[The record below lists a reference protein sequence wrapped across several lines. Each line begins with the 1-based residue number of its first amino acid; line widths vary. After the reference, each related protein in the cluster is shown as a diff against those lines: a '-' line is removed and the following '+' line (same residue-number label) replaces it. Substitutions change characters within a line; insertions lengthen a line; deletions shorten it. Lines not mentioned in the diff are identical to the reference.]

1 MFRNSLLSGFGVLT
15 LLFLSTTL
23 ASSQTY
29 MIRQTVSM
37 QGQKMTNT
45 TYVKGPRKRTVNGG
59 MMGMGADVATIE
71 QCDLKQNLKVN
82 DKKKLYTIEPFDTDN
97 DTPTSRP
104 TGVKAKTQPVKK
116 GGTVTYINNI
126 TDTGERKQM
135 FGVTARHLK
144 TSMSMEASPDACSKA
159 DMKMETDGWYID
171 LPEFSCPVNF
181 RPQTMPTYQAPQSGG
196 CQDHIVSRSTGSGK
210 LGFPLQETRT
220 MSMGEGQSFSQTTE
234 TVEFSRAPLE
244 QSLFDV
250 PTGYSI
256 ASDPQQLYGQPDMA
270 AMMRAA
276 QAGNNDDDGG
286 SQSKTNPSFN
296 SGSNS
301 GNMPANFSG
310 TKIAVLMPTSKADG
324 VSTSS
329 LQMFLIDKLSGGNV
343 RGMAVGSEAEAKA
356 AGATYIL
363 TSDISKLKQSK
374 AGGLFGAVT
383 GISAA
388 AKFDAQVD
396 YKLVKLADGS
406 MVLSS
411 KAASKS
417 ETEAN
422 AAAQN
427 ILGMEAVAVLG
438 AIR

>member
-1 MFRNSLLSGFGVLT
+1 MFRNLLLGGIGVLAV
-15 LLFLSTTL
+15 FVLSSTVV
-23 ASSQTY
+23 SSQTY
-29 MIRQTVSM
+29 MIKQTVSM

-45 TYVKGPRKRTVNGG
+45 TYVKGPRKRTASGG

-71 QCDLKQNLKVN
+71 QCDLKQNVKVN
-82 DKKKLYTIEPFDTDN
+82 DKKKLYTVEPFDTDN
-97 DTPTSRP
+97 EAPSPRPAAGARPKPQPTKR
-104 TGVKAKTQPVKK
+104 
-116 GGTVTYINNI
+116 GGTVTYVNNI

-159 DMKMETDGWYID
+159 DMKMESDGWYID

-181 RPQTMPTYQAPQSGG
+181 RPQTMPNYQAPQGG

-220 MSMGEGQSFSQTTE
+220 MSMGGDQSFSQTTE
-234 TVEFSRAPLE
+234 TIEFSRAPLE

-250 PTGYSI
+250 PTGYAI
-256 ASDPQQLYGQPDMA
+256 ASDSQQLYGQPDMA

-276 QAGNNDDDGG
+276 QAGNNDDDSTRSG
-286 SQSKTNPSFN
+286 SNPSFN
-296 SGSNS
+296 ISGNSGS
-301 GNMPANFSG
+301 MPASFTG
-310 TKIAVLMPTSKADG
+310 TKIAVLMPTSKGEG

-343 RGMAVGSEAEAKA
+343 RAMAVNSEADARA
-356 AGATYIL
+356 AGAAYIL

-383 GISAA
+383 GINAA
-388 AKFDAQVD
+388 AKYDAQVD

-406 MVLSS
+406 TVLSS
-411 KAASKS
+411 KSASKS

-438 AIR
+438 AVR